1 MGVNFSC
8 GSIAGG
14 IFLEPYSY
22 RKLAHKPYIAVIF
35 KNMFFHRT
43 LSMEIYFRNKQK
55 ITLRRETTTSKNNFL
70 QKTVISFESSPQ
82 N

>member
-22 RKLAHKPYIAVIF
+22 RKLAYKPYIAVIF
-35 KNMFFHRT
+35 QNMFFHRT

-55 ITLRRETTTSKNNFL
+55 ITLNFQ